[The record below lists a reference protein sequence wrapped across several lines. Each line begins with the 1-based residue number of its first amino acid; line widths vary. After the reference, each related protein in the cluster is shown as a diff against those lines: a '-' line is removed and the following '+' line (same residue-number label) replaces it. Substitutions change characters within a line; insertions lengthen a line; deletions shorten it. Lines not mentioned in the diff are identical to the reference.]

1 MMVMDQNNGLYEIA
15 VLKKITDDNYVLCYD
30 TPIADDVIGYL
41 NNEQVIEKLE
51 QIKNLNKNNKIEK
64 LTYKGKLIKFGTTEE
79 FTDDIDD
86 YCTAINSILDS
97 IGIKINE
104 IIDKLNREGK

>member
-1 MMVMDQNNGLYEIA
+1 MVQNYGLYEVA

-30 TPIADDVIGYL
+30 TPITDDVIGYL
-41 NNEQVIEKLE
+41 NNEQVIEILE
-51 QIKNLNKNNKIEK
+51 QIKNLNNKIAK